1 MSPRNPLIA
10 FLIQAAEPRLPHP
23 AEYSEEEI
31 YVQVVLTMEEIQ
43 QFHLNDPEMA
53 ISMPYFNV
61 LFRKQYDNGEA
72 IGWRFVE
79 AD

>member
-1 MSPRNPLIA
+1 
-10 FLIQAAEPRLPHP
+10 
-23 AEYSEEEI
+23 
-31 YVQVVLTMEEIQ
+31 MEEIQ